1 LPAVRRVHEFIGF
14 IVVALFAVGWLWGL
28 VIWIAKR
35 QAGDWFWR
43 WLAAVQVVAVIQ
55 ALIGVV
61 LLVLGY
67 RPETWLHY
75 VYGFGPLVLLAIAHA
90 FAREEPF
97 RAQPWVPFTWAAFFC
112 FGLALRALTTGLG
125 YA

>member
-1 LPAVRRVHEFIGF
+1 
-14 IVVALFAVGWLWGL
+14 
-28 VIWIAKR
+28 
-35 QAGDWFWR
+35 
-43 WLAAVQVVAVIQ
+43 VVAVVQ
-55 ALIGVV
+55 ALVGIV

-67 RPETWLHY
+67 RPTTWLHY

-90 FAREEPF
+90 FAREEPL
-97 RAQPWVPFTWAAFFC
+97 RAQPWVPFAWAAFFC

>member
-1 LPAVRRVHEFIGF
+1 LPAVPRVHEFIGF

-35 QAGDWFWR
+35 RAGDWFWR
-43 WLAAVQVVAVIQ
+43 WLAAVQVVAVVQ
-55 ALIGVV
+55 ALIGVL

-97 RAQPWVPFTWAAFFC
+97 RAQPWVPFAWAAFFC